1 MTTILIKNANLFY
14 AKKLNKSELL
24 IKDGKISQIAEKIDE
39 KADQVIDAE
48 NNLVAPGLVDVHVHF
63 REPGQVHKETIL
75 TGSKAAAHGGF
86 TTVGAMPNVVPV
98 PDNVD
103 DFKNQL
109 ALNQKSV
116 IKTLQYAPVTANET
130 TDSLSPIEDLAKL
143 GAMAF
148 SNDGHGINNAKTMFE
163 AMKRIKAVNSH
174 LAAHVEDQNL
184 FNKGVINAG
193 PTAVELGLPA
203 IERVAETS
211 QLARDLIL
219 AKETGVHYHVCHL
232 STADGVKMIRLA
244 KDAGINVTC
253 EVTPHHL
260 LLSDDNIIEDDA
272 NYKMNPPLRSE
283 IDRRAL
289 IDGLLDGTIDM
300 IATDHAPH
308 AESEK
313 NQGFLKSA
321 FGITGIETSFP
332 LMYSRFVK
340 TSLISLEQLL
350 ELMTT
355 KPAQIFDLPAGEI
368 QIGKSADLTIIDL
381 NKKYQIKKEDFIS
394 KGVNSPFINQ
404 EVYGQIQ
411 KTFVD
416 GQEVYSI

>member
-39 KADQVIDAE
+39 KADQVIDAQ
-48 NNLVAPGLVDVHVHF
+48 NNLVSPGLVDVHVHF

-193 PTAVELGLPA
+193 PAAVELGLPA

-308 AESEK
+308 AENEK

-394 KGVNSPFINQ
+394 KGVNSPFIDQ

>member
-1 MTTILIKNANLFY
+1 
-14 AKKLNKSELL
+14 
-24 IKDGKISQIAEKIDE
+24 
-39 KADQVIDAE
+39 
-48 NNLVAPGLVDVHVHF
+48 
-63 REPGQVHKETIL
+63 
-75 TGSKAAAHGGF
+75 
-86 TTVGAMPNVVPV
+86 
-98 PDNVD
+98 
-103 DFKNQL
+103 
-109 ALNQKSV
+109 
-116 IKTLQYAPVTANET
+116 
-130 TDSLSPIEDLAKL
+130 
-143 GAMAF
+143 
-148 SNDGHGINNAKTMFE
+148 
-163 AMKRIKAVNSH
+163 
-174 LAAHVEDQNL
+174 
-184 FNKGVINAG
+184 
-193 PTAVELGLPA
+193 
-203 IERVAETS
+203 
-211 QLARDLIL
+211 
-219 AKETGVHYHVCHL
+219 

-368 QIGKSADLTIIDL
+368 RIG
-381 NKKYQIKKEDFIS
+381 
-394 KGVNSPFINQ
+394 
-404 EVYGQIQ
+404 
-411 KTFVD
+411 
-416 GQEVYSI
+416 